1 MEPFR
6 SSSRPPKCTSHL
18 GIGLGLSTEKQ
29 HGRSGVQISE
39 IESCLDYDFEE
50 IELAQDD
57 LDMLAQVGKDIQF
70 WLANEA
76 RNVINLL
83 RSKKLPKVYIHE
95 EADKQAEA
103 GA

>member
-1 MEPFR
+1 M
-6 SSSRPPKCTSHL
+6 
-18 GIGLGLSTEKQ
+18 
-29 HGRSGVQISE
+29 
-39 IESCLDYDFEE
+39 DYDFEE

-83 RSKKLPKVYIHE
+83 RSKKLPKIYFHE